1 MFFMYLNSWKGNQK
15 NDISWLTEII
25 WNLNSSFHKYLLEPS
40 HTHIFI
46 TLFKEKLNMRDIL
59 HGSQKFLKKL
69 PSNPLSSPT
78 SGLYSSNF
86 SPFENNPLMI
96 SSWIIFL
103 LFWLLAWDKL
113 PEVSVSQWLWALW
126 WPLDVKPDYSPQEL
140 YQFPPANEGVWGYQ
154 FPLIW
159 YPISWHPMMTSYLNL
174 EMTLSWVPT
183 S

>member
-1 MFFMYLNSWKGNQK
+1 MIFHDSQKLYEIWIQVSINIYWNQPHPYIHNFVQGK
-15 NDISWLTEII
+15 VEHERHTTWLTKI
-25 WNLNSSFHKYLLEPS
+25 K
-40 HTHIFI
+40 
-46 TLFKEKLNMRDIL
+46 K
-59 HGSQKFLKKL
+59 KKL